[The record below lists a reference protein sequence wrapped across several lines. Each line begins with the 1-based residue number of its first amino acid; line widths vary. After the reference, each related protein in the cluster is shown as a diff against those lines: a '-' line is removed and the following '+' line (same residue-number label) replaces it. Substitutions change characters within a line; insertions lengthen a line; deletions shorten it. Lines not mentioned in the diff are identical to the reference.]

1 MNDRVL
7 HMGRY
12 RCRLR
17 FMRGRIGVN
26 GLYAALVDLRGYL
39 RVCLRIKNHYS
50 RILRIDRFETSCNRE
65 K

>member
-7 HMGRY
+7 HMGHR
-12 RCRLR
+12 RFRLR

-26 GLYAALVDLRGYL
+26 GLLYAALVDLRGYL

-50 RILRIDRFETSCNRE
+50 RIFGLGF
-65 K
+65 

>member
-50 RILRIDRFETSCNRE
+50 RIFGLGF
-65 K
+65 